1 MRLSNTGAG
10 SSGTSYISNR
20 TGRSTPGYK
29 PLHFLT
35 NETAPTAVIALEAGP
50 EFPLVFD
57 YRFLHEMVWPPS
69 SESQWAPD
77 RNPRRAAGA
86 ARSAE
91 RTEILYH
98 CFSDDLTDMRYN
110 LTGFNLSG
118 TK

>member
-1 MRLSNTGAG
+1 M
-10 SSGTSYISNR
+10 
-20 TGRSTPGYK
+20 
-29 PLHFLT
+29 T

-69 SESQWAPD
+69 SESQWGHRTAIRVEQPA
-77 RNPRRAAGA
+77 RL
-86 ARSAE
+86 RSAE

-110 LTGFNLSG
+110 LTGMFFNLSG